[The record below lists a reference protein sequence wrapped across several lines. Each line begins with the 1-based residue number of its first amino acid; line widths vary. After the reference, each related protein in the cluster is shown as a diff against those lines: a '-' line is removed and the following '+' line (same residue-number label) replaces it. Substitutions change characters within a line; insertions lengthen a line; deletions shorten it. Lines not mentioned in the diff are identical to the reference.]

1 MPPQEPLAHLGSPDG
16 IIPQQT
22 EQTEE
27 SVLGIIPGTAVE
39 VAVALGV
46 DVGPIMTQIVAGIGL
61 GALQNLVNVTS
72 TTAEAIVTSAMNEAI
87 DHLVAAAV
95 DPLVGRET
103 GTGTAVMV
111 GIETGTGFGIDRD
124 LDLVIAPVIEIMAGV
139 VIEVGIVMII
149 VIVDDIHVPPLVDGH
164 ALAIGVEIS
173 VPARDLLL
181 LLGGVRVLDPLLDE
195 DHVLVAALDPDVPT
209 RAHLTST
216 ATCLA
221 LVTAVHH
228 PDAESDPPSE
238 IREHDSVTLTAISR
252 ALSAPHKKES
262 QKRPQTLPRNCPRNQ
277 LEIRKNAG
285 LVTVAGAA
293 DGAAADDEALVA
305 GAVAAGAGVG
315 ADKKKRPGLAGDRK
329 DKFPSLHTQ
338 PACINTY
345 V

>member
-1 MPPQEPLAHLGSPDG
+1 MPPQEPLAHLGSPGG

-27 SVLGIIPGTAVE
+27 SVLGIIPGTAVAVA

-46 DVGPIMTQIVAGIGL
+46 DVDPIMTQIVVGTGL
-61 GALQNLVNVTS
+61 GALQDLVNVTS
-72 TTAEAIVTSAMNEAI
+72 TTAEATVTSAMNEAI

-103 GTGTAVMV
+103 GTATAVMV

-149 VIVDDIHVPPLVDGH
+149 VIVDDIHVPPLVGGH

-173 VPARDLLL
+173 VLARDLLL
-181 LLGGVRVLDPLLDE
+181 LGDVRVLDPLLDE

-209 RAHLTST
+209 RARLTST

-252 ALSAPHKKES
+252 VLSAPHKKES
-262 QKRPQTLPRNCPRNQ
+262 QKRPQNLPRNCPRNQ

-285 LVTVAGAA
+285 LVTVAGVV

-305 GAVAAGAGVG
+305 GAVAAGGGVG
-315 ADKKKRPGLAGDRK
+315 ADKKETPGTCRRPER
-329 DKFPSLHTQ
+329 
-338 PACINTY
+338 
-345 V
+345 